1 MRLRGLDTK
10 GNIPWGNNE
19 GVGIRGNIK
28 SHVGKGAQ
36 GREEDST
43 KEGEHMRT
51 SCGGAWQVRDTKK
64 EAGMNE
70 SRG

>member
-36 GREEDST
+36 GGKKTPRRRGST
-43 KEGEHMRT
+43 
-51 SCGGAWQVRDTKK
+51 
-64 EAGMNE
+64 
-70 SRG
+70 